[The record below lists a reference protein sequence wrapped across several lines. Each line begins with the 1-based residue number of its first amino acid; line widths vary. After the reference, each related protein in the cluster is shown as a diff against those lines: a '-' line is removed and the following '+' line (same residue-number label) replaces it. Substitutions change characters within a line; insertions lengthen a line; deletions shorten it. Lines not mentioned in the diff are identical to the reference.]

1 MRIAV
6 CDEDEKGLSY
16 LKELVTEYQLSR
28 GGKIK
33 CLFFDNTTDFL
44 CDMKGGEYDLVLLD
58 ILLPEGSGIHT
69 AHELRK
75 LDKNVKLILVS
86 SSPEFALESYDVGAY
101 HYLLKPV
108 DAGVLFPLF
117 DRVGNELAAEEKEGF
132 VIKSR
137 EGIVRI
143 TFAQIEYVEVINKT
157 VFLHLTDGVV
167 HELTAALREFEK
179 KLLSRPEF
187 AKTHRSYL
195 VNLRYIRSI
204 DAKCI
209 VTENGHS
216 IPVSRQRRNRV
227 QDACMCFLHLEE
239 PAHEVSG
246 VQDAAVR
253 KQECPDGPWRIL
265 LVDDDAADRAFW
277 ADILQAHGCLVQ
289 MAVNGEEALHKAL
302 DGPYD
307 CVLLDVMIP
316 GEDGFSICEKLRTL
330 VHAPIIFL
338 SCVTET
344 DRQVEGFAT
353 GGTDYITKDTPAALF
368 WAKVETRIRLAM
380 SGSTRL
386 GYGPLSLELAEHR
399 ALIDGKDLLLAPI
412 EFDILWCLAEHAG
425 HVFTPEEISG
435 MVLGGQPWDG
445 GQAVQIHMSR
455 LRRKLEKAWGEHSFI
470 ETVWGR
476 GYRFAPADN

>member
-143 TFAQIEYVEVINKT
+143 TFAQIEY
-157 VFLHLTDGVV
+157 
-167 HELTAALREFEK
+167 
-179 KLLSRPEF
+179 
-187 AKTHRSYL
+187 
-195 VNLRYIRSI
+195 
-204 DAKCI
+204 KC
-209 VTENGHS
+209 
-216 IPVSRQRRNRV
+216 
-227 QDACMCFLHLEE
+227 F
-239 PAHEVSG
+239 
-246 VQDAAVR
+246 
-253 KQECPDGPWRIL
+253 
-265 LVDDDAADRAFW
+265 
-277 ADILQAHGCLVQ
+277 
-289 MAVNGEEALHKAL
+289 
-302 DGPYD
+302 
-307 CVLLDVMIP
+307 
-316 GEDGFSICEKLRTL
+316 
-330 VHAPIIFL
+330 
-338 SCVTET
+338 
-344 DRQVEGFAT
+344 
-353 GGTDYITKDTPAALF
+353 
-368 WAKVETRIRLAM
+368 
-380 SGSTRL
+380 
-386 GYGPLSLELAEHR
+386 
-399 ALIDGKDLLLAPI
+399 
-412 EFDILWCLAEHAG
+412 
-425 HVFTPEEISG
+425 
-435 MVLGGQPWDG
+435 
-445 GQAVQIHMSR
+445 
-455 LRRKLEKAWGEHSFI
+455 
-470 ETVWGR
+470 
-476 GYRFAPADN
+476 